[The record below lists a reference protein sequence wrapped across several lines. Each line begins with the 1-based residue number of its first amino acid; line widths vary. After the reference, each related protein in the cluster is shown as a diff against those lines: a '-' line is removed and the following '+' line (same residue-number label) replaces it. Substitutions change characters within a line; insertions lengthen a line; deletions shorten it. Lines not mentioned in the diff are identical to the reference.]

1 MPRQYRGF
9 TLIELLVTVTLIG
22 ILAVIAVPNFRDAI
36 QKSRADTEV
45 SDFQRALNY
54 ARLEAITRGVGTTV
68 RPSVLSAAWT
78 TELNVVLAADNTQ
91 VLRVIPAMS
100 TGASLDIPS
109 SVTAIS
115 FNNLG
120 GLITPSAALT
130 ITYTRGTN
138 TRTLAICLNGRIVLN
153 GVCNA
158 T

>member
-68 RPSVLSAAWT
+68 RPSGLSAAWT

-100 TGASLDIPS
+100 TGASLDIPN

-120 GLITPSAALT
+120 GLITPSSALT

>member
-54 ARLEAITRGVGTTV
+54 ARLEAITRGVSTTV
-68 RPSVLSAAWT
+68 RPSGLSAAWT